1 MKKKNT
7 KKVPAVVER
16 EVTFSINAVNKL
28 IEDAISS
35 LMAAQLTL
43 NAKATA
49 IVEQKAVE
57 MIERVAAHEGVSPA
71 QLMSRVLPK
80 AA

>member
-7 KKVPAVVER
+7 KKVSAVVER

-28 IEDAISS
+28 IDDAISS

-57 MIERVAAHEGVSPA
+57 MIERVAAHEGVTPE
-71 QLMSRVLPK
+71 QLVSRAFPK